1 MYGGTIREDPGI
13 FSIPDTV
20 SVRWFVW
27 GGTTREDPG
36 IISIPDTVSVRLY
49 VWGGQVGRI
58 SYP

>member
-27 GGTTREDPG
+27 GGDN
-36 IISIPDTVSVRLY
+36 S
-49 VWGGQVGRI
+49 GGSRDN
-58 SYP
+58 